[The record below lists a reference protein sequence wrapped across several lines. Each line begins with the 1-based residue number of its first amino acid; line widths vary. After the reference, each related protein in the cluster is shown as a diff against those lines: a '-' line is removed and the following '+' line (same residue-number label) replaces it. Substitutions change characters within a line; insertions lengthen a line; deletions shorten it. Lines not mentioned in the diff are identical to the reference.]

1 MLHYHNKPI
10 VDSRLRPGLAFLR
23 GGLLSVY
30 ALSRCLFLAVMCKH
44 DVIYKTENYITYR
57 NAARATAMGNMHKNL
72 ARSGHKFLEIRFCF
86 KLVKKIQTR
95 QSQSSDYHCPVC
107 PSQFEYKRQH
117 KIRAFHFVAQ
127 AIGPIP
133 RLQEYLTSSS
143 KPEVHNG
150 SPSPKRG
157 YMN

>member
-86 KLVKKIQTR
+86 KLVKKDTNKAIAI
-95 QSQSSDYHCPVC
+95 
-107 PSQFEYKRQH
+107 
-117 KIRAFHFVAQ
+117 IRLPLPCVARVSLS
-127 AIGPIP
+127 ISGSIKSV
-133 RLQEYLTSSS
+133 LFTLSL
-143 KPEVHNG
+143 KP
-150 SPSPKRG
+150 
-157 YMN
+157 